1 MTRAAT
7 SEDYRLI
14 FEDTM
19 AGQLVMEDLMKR
31 FAGVVYVKGGHEADR
46 ETCYRAG
53 KRDVIEH
60 IVKMINRANGVNDE
74 LQENISIDE

>member
-7 SEDYRLI
+7 AEDYRLI

-31 FAGVVYVKGGHEADR
+31 FAGVVYVGEAMKPTVR
-46 ETCYRAG
+46 PVTEQ
-53 KRDVIEH
+53 
-60 IVKMINRANGVNDE
+60 VNAM
-74 LQENISIDE
+74 